1 MGMTNSEILRTAEKD
16 LAVTQKELQNVR
28 DFAATV
34 KQAIEQFITKK
45 YAALTKAIEANG
57 GSFEQVRTAYGYD
70 LISKRTFDKLS
81 EPAQRQSKPTAD
93 PLSRFEPLTDTT

>member
-34 KQAIEQFITKK
+34 K
-45 YAALTKAIEANG
+45 
-57 GSFEQVRTAYGYD
+57 
-70 LISKRTFDKLS
+70 
-81 EPAQRQSKPTAD
+81 
-93 PLSRFEPLTDTT
+93 

>member
-45 YAALTKAIEANG
+45 IRSINKGNR
-57 GSFEQVRTAYGYD
+57 S
-70 LISKRTFDKLS
+70 
-81 EPAQRQSKPTAD
+81 QRRI
-93 PLSRFEPLTDTT
+93 L